1 MSNLPS
7 AVMNRVATLRARL
20 RDDSGFNLIE
30 VLTVT
35 VIVAAVVAIAVAQW
49 GNQKTRAHMTA
60 LRSDTRLIAQSFE
73 MVYAE
78 QNAYPTVVA
87 PGIDAN
93 GGPAIELANGT
104 LEAYVPIYSVPVTEG
119 FTVSAVELVGAG
131 GEDFVVTMTSSNNG
145 QNRNA
150 TWDSRLGGFT
160 N

>member
-30 VLTVT
+30 VLTVA
-35 VIVAAVVAIAVAQW
+35 VIMGAIVAIAVAQW
-49 GNQKTRAHMTA
+49 GNQKERAHMTA

-87 PGIDAN
+87 PGIDTS

-119 FTVSAVELVGAG
+119 FTVSAVELVGPG
-131 GEDFVVTMTSSNNG
+131 GEDFVVTMTSANNG